1 MTLFL
6 KHAVAAL
13 LIAIT
18 GLAMTMSGTQ
28 PAQAQRSTVSTI
40 EVDVSPLRASGAGGF
55 ADIVQSALRD
65 ELNRHFQTSAGGPRL
80 VVRIE
85 QLFLNGQIREN
96 GNDWRFGGM
105 SQPQDNLSGTA
116 QLIDHSGQIVDTYQF
131 TASSPADSAGDRIRE
146 GIERDRT
153 INLARVFA
161 GWVARRF

>member
-1 MTLFL
+1 M
-6 KHAVAAL
+6 
-13 LIAIT
+13 I
-18 GLAMTMSGTQ
+18 G
-28 PAQAQRSTVSTI
+28 
-40 EVDVSPLRASGAGGF
+40 AS
-55 ADIVQSALRD
+55 
-65 ELNRHFQTSAGGPRL
+65 
-80 VVRIE
+80 
-85 QLFLNGQIREN
+85 
-96 GNDWRFGGM
+96 GGM